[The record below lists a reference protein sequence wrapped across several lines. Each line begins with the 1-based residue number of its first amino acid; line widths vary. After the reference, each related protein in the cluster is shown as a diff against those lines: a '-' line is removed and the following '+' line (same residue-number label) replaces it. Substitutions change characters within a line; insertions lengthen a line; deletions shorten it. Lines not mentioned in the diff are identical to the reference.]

1 MWDGEGKD
9 VENAQRRKLKTKSTN
24 AKTLKM
30 DMMGGEVPV
39 VAQQVKDLT

>member
-30 DMMGGEVPV
+30 DMMGGGGGSCCGS
-39 VAQQVKDLT
+39 AG